1 MGSQDDEV
9 LAIFLTK
16 IAIKNSVFI
25 GNLIFFSL
33 NYLILLRILAIKSD
47 DYLRRQNDQPNIE
60 QRIFPSLREL
70 PLDSSFFLQM

>member
-25 GNLIFFSL
+25 GNLIFQSELFNFAEDFS
-33 NYLILLRILAIKSD
+33 YQIR
-47 DYLRRQNDQPNIE
+47 
-60 QRIFPSLREL
+60 
-70 PLDSSFFLQM
+70 